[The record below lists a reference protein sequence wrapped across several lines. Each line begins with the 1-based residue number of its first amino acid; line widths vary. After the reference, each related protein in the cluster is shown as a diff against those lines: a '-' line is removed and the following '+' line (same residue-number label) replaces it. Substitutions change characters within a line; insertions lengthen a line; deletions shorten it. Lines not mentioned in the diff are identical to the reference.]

1 MARKKSYEKII
12 APVNRHSPEKAYANQ
27 AFLNSPDGRPIR
39 ILAEY
44 LEPVQRLRK
53 HRIKDTVVFFGSARV
68 LSQEEAQTRYEM
80 VRANIGRKPSAEE
93 RKRLQQ
99 ARHSLRV
106 SRYYE
111 EARSLAYKLTRWS
124 SSLENDRRF
133 VVCSGGGP
141 GIMEAANRGATEAG
155 GPSVGMNI
163 SLPMEQFA
171 NPYISQ
177 DMVFEFHYFFMRKFW
192 FVYLAKGLIVFPGGF
207 GTLDEFFELITLVQT
222 KKVLKDMCIILYGTE
237 YWHDLINFDKM
248 VKYGMISESDLSL
261 FHTVDDVDTAFKIL
275 KNHLKSRFSSGKQS
289 QISLKG

>member
-1 MARKKSYEKII
+1 MARKKNSEKII

-80 VRANIGRKPSAEE
+80 IRANIGRQPSAEE
-93 RKRLQQ
+93 RRRLQQ
-99 ARHSLRV
+99 ARHAVQV

-124 SSLENDRRF
+124 SSLESDRRF

-222 KKVLKDMCIILYGTE
+222 KKVLKDMCIILYGSD

>member
-1 MARKKSYEKII
+1 MARKKSFEKII

-53 HRIKDTVVFFGSARV
+53 HRIKDPVVFFGSARV
-68 LSQEEAQTRYEM
+68 GAQEEGHTRYEL
-80 VRANIGRKPSAEE
+80 VRANIGRQPSAEE
-93 RKRLQQ
+93 RRRLQQ

-133 VVCSGGGP
+133 VGCSGGGP

>member
-1 MARKKSYEKII
+1 
-12 APVNRHSPEKAYANQ
+12 
-27 AFLNSPDGRPIR
+27 
-39 ILAEY
+39 
-44 LEPVQRLRK
+44 
-53 HRIKDTVVFFGSARV
+53 
-68 LSQEEAQTRYEM
+68 
-80 VRANIGRKPSAEE
+80 
-93 RKRLQQ
+93 
-99 ARHSLRV
+99 
-106 SRYYE
+106 
-111 EARSLAYKLTRWS
+111 
-124 SSLENDRRF
+124 
-133 VVCSGGGP
+133 
-141 GIMEAANRGATEAG
+141 
-155 GPSVGMNI
+155 MNI